1 MPSQSQN
8 KFTSFNNSSALNSS
22 IIHISFN
29 CSMSSIIQ
37 IQIHVARTLIKIYSY
52 FKIQSSQQI
61 ICRITVIHIIF
72 IYSFFFFV
80 FNTIYSNIQKY
91 NSLSKHQ
98 GRRSTTISA
107 TNVKQSTVIIQLL
120 VLLLSTASGEFALV
134 HKVDSKVSLS
144 PINVQRHV
152 LRYQ

>member
-1 MPSQSQN
+1 MPSQSKN
-8 KFTSFNNSSALNSS
+8 KFSSFNNSS

-37 IQIHVARTLIKIYSY
+37 IQIHVGRTLIKIYSY

-72 IYSFFFFV
+72 IF

-107 TNVKQSTVIIQLL
+107 TNVKQFTVIIQLL

>member
-8 KFTSFNNSSALNSS
+8 KFSSFNKSSSLNSS

-72 IYSFFFFV
+72 IYSSSFF

-107 TNVKQSTVIIQLL
+107 TNVNQSTVIIQLL

-134 HKVDSKVSLS
+134 HKVDSKVSLT